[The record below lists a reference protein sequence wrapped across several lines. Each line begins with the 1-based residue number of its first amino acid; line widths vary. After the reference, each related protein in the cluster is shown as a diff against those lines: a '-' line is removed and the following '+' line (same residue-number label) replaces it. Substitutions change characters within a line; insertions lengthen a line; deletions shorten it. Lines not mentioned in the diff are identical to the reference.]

1 MSEQQPPDVEQ
12 LCNQLSDKWRTPIL
26 LFSDYLRFERQYS
39 PHTISQYTSQLNF
52 AALYFSKLCN
62 DWSSVQGEH
71 IRRYSMQL
79 RSKQL
84 SGRTISLKLS
94 CIRSLYKF
102 LKTKNV
108 SQQGHYHNPAEAIKG
123 PKFAKPL
130 PKNLDVD
137 QMARL
142 LDIHDD
148 DPLAVRD
155 QAMME
160 LMYSSGLRISELV
173 GANLQDINRSS
184 AEILVRGK
192 GNKERLLPVGG
203 KALESLN
210 KWLKLRPQFAHPEE
224 IAVFVSSKKCRISA
238 RHVRLR
244 MQEWGIKQGISSQVH
259 PHKLRHS
266 FASHILESSG
276 DLRAVQELLGHSSLS
291 ATQVYTHLD
300 FQHLAKVYDNTH
312 PRAKKRSNPD

>member
-1 MSEQQPPDVEQ
+1 MSDNTPNISD
-12 LCNQLSDKWRTPIL
+12 LSDSWRTPIT
-26 LFSDYLRFERQYS
+26 LFSDYLKFERQYS
-39 PHTISQYTSQLNF
+39 AHTVNQYVSQLGF
-52 AALYFSKLCN
+52 AALYFNKLCDN
-62 DWSSVQGEH
+62 WFAVQSEH
-71 IRRYSMQL
+71 IRRYSMEL
-79 RSKQL
+79 RAKQL

-102 LKTKNV
+102 LKAKNITE
-108 SQQGHYHNPAEAIKG
+108 QPHYHNPAQGIKG

-142 LDIHDD
+142 LEIPDD
-148 DPLAVRD
+148 DPLAIRD
-155 QAMME
+155 KAMME

-173 GANLQDINRSS
+173 GANMQDINARNG
-184 AEILVRGK
+184 EILVRGK
-192 GNKERLLPVGG
+192 GAKERLIPVGS
-203 KALESLN
+203 KALEALK
-210 KWLKLRPQFAHPEE
+210 KWLAVRPLFMGADEH
-224 IAVFVSSKKCRISA
+224 AVFLSSKKNRISV
-238 RHVRLR
+238 RQVRLR

-312 PRAKKRSNPD
+312 PRAKKRTD

>member
-1 MSEQQPPDVEQ
+1 MSDDTPNISD
-12 LCNQLSDKWRTPIL
+12 LSDSWRTPIT
-26 LFSDYLRFERQYS
+26 LFSDYLKFERQYS
-39 PHTISQYTSQLNF
+39 AHTVNQYVSQLGF
-52 AALYFSKLCN
+52 AALYFNKLCDN
-62 DWSSVQGEH
+62 WFAVQSEY
-71 IRRYSMQL
+71 IRRYSMAL
-79 RSKQL
+79 RAKQL

-102 LKTKNV
+102 LKAKNITE
-108 SQQGHYHNPAEAIKG
+108 QPHYHNPAQGIKG

-142 LDIHDD
+142 LEIPDD
-148 DPLAVRD
+148 DPLAIRD
-155 QAMME
+155 KAMME

-173 GANLQDINRSS
+173 GANMQDINARNG
-184 AEILVRGK
+184 EILVRGK
-192 GNKERLLPVGG
+192 GAKERLIPVGS
-203 KALESLN
+203 KALEALK
-210 KWLKLRPQFAHPEE
+210 KWLAVRPLFMGANEH
-224 IAVFVSSKKCRISA
+224 AVFLSSKKNRISV
-238 RHVRLR
+238 RQVRLR

-312 PRAKKRSNPD
+312 PRAKKRTD

>member
-1 MSEQQPPDVEQ
+1 MSDNAPNISD
-12 LCNQLSDKWRTPIL
+12 LSDSWRTPIT
-26 LFSDYLRFERQYS
+26 LFSDYLKFERQYS
-39 PHTISQYTSQLNF
+39 AHTVNQYVSQLGF
-52 AALYFSKLCN
+52 AALYFNKLCDN
-62 DWSSVQGEH
+62 WFAVQSEH
-71 IRRYSMQL
+71 IRRYSMAL
-79 RSKQL
+79 RAKQL

-102 LKTKNV
+102 LKAKNITE
-108 SQQGHYHNPAEAIKG
+108 QAHYHNPAQGIKG
-123 PKFAKPL
+123 PKFARPL

-137 QMARL
+137 QVARL
-142 LDIHDD
+142 LEIPDD
-148 DPLAVRD
+148 DPLAIRD
-155 QAMME
+155 KAMME

-173 GANLQDINRSS
+173 GTNMQDINTRSG
-184 AEILVRGK
+184 EILVRGK
-192 GNKERLLPVGG
+192 GAKERLIPVGS
-203 KALESLN
+203 KALEALK
-210 KWLKLRPQFAHPEE
+210 KWLAVRPLFMGSDEH
-224 IAVFVSSKKCRISA
+224 AVFLSSKKNRISV
-238 RHVRLR
+238 RQVRLR

-312 PRAKKRSNPD
+312 PRAKKRTD

>member
-1 MSEQQPPDVEQ
+1 MSDDTPNISD
-12 LCNQLSDKWRTPIL
+12 LSDSWRTPIT
-26 LFSDYLRFERQYS
+26 LFSDYLKFERQYS
-39 PHTISQYTSQLNF
+39 AHTVNQYVSQLGF
-52 AALYFSKLCN
+52 AALYFNKLCDN
-62 DWSSVQGEH
+62 WFAVQSEH
-71 IRRYSMQL
+71 IRRYSMAL
-79 RSKQL
+79 RAKQL

-102 LKTKNV
+102 LKAKNITE
-108 SQQGHYHNPAEAIKG
+108 QPHYHNPAQGIKG

-142 LDIHDD
+142 LEIPDD
-148 DPLAVRD
+148 DPLAIRD
-155 QAMME
+155 KAMME

-173 GANLQDINRSS
+173 GANMQDINARNG
-184 AEILVRGK
+184 EILVRGK
-192 GNKERLLPVGG
+192 GAKERLIPVGS
-203 KALESLN
+203 KALDALK
-210 KWLKLRPQFAHPEE
+210 KWLAVRPLFMGADEH
-224 IAVFVSSKKCRISA
+224 AVFLSSKKNRISV
-238 RHVRLR
+238 RQVRLR

-312 PRAKKRSNPD
+312 PRAKKRTD

>member
-1 MSEQQPPDVEQ
+1 MSDDAPNTTE
-12 LCNQLSDKWRTPIL
+12 LSDNWRTPIT
-26 LFSDYLRFERQYS
+26 LFSDYLKFEKQYS
-39 PHTISQYTSQLNF
+39 AHTVNQYVSQLGF
-52 AALYFSKLCN
+52 AALYFSKLCD
-62 DWSSVQGEH
+62 DWFAVQGEH
-71 IRRYSMQL
+71 IRRYSMAL

-102 LKTKNV
+102 LKAKNIAEQ
-108 SQQGHYHNPAEAIKG
+108 SHYHNPAIGIKG

-142 LDIHDD
+142 LEIPDD
-148 DPLAVRD
+148 EPLAIRD
-155 QAMME
+155 KAMME

-173 GANLQDINRSS
+173 GANMQDIS
-184 AEILVRGK
+184 AANGEILVRGK
-192 GNKERLLPVGG
+192 GNKERLIPVGK
-203 KALESLN
+203 KALDALK
-210 KWLKLRPQFAHPEE
+210 KWLTIRPQFAKPDE
-224 IAVFVSSKKCRISA
+224 IAVFLSSQKNRISI
-238 RHVRLR
+238 RQVRLR

-312 PRAKKRSNPD
+312 PRAKKRTD

>member
-1 MSEQQPPDVEQ
+1 MSDNAPNISD
-12 LCNQLSDKWRTPIL
+12 LSDSWRTPIT
-26 LFSDYLRFERQYS
+26 LFSDYLKFERQYS
-39 PHTISQYTSQLNF
+39 AHTVNQYVSQLGF
-52 AALYFSKLCN
+52 AALYFNKLCDN
-62 DWSSVQGEH
+62 WFAVQSEH
-71 IRRYSMQL
+71 IRRYSMAL
-79 RSKQL
+79 RAKQL

-102 LKTKNV
+102 LKAKNITE
-108 SQQGHYHNPAEAIKG
+108 QAHYHNPAQGIKG
-123 PKFAKPL
+123 PKFARPL

-142 LDIHDD
+142 LEIPDD
-148 DPLAVRD
+148 DPLAIRD
-155 QAMME
+155 KAMME

-173 GANLQDINRSS
+173 GTNTQDINTRSG
-184 AEILVRGK
+184 EILVRGK
-192 GNKERLLPVGG
+192 GAKERLIPVGS
-203 KALESLN
+203 KALEALKN
-210 KWLKLRPQFAHPEE
+210 WLAVRPLYMGADEH
-224 IAVFVSSKKCRISA
+224 AVFLSSKKNRISV
-238 RHVRLR
+238 RQVRLR

-312 PRAKKRSNPD
+312 PRAKKRTD

>member
-1 MSEQQPPDVEQ
+1 MSDDTPNISD
-12 LCNQLSDKWRTPIL
+12 LSDSWRTPIT
-26 LFSDYLRFERQYS
+26 LFSDYLKFERQYS
-39 PHTISQYTSQLNF
+39 AHTVNQYISQLGF
-52 AALYFSKLCN
+52 AALYFNKLCDN
-62 DWSSVQGEH
+62 WFAVQSEH
-71 IRRYSMQL
+71 IRRYSMAL
-79 RSKQL
+79 RAKQL

-102 LKTKNV
+102 LKAKNITE
-108 SQQGHYHNPAEAIKG
+108 QPHYHNPAQGIKG

-142 LDIHDD
+142 LEIPDD
-148 DPLAVRD
+148 DPLAIRD
-155 QAMME
+155 KAMME

-173 GANLQDINRSS
+173 GANMQDINARNG
-184 AEILVRGK
+184 EILVRGK
-192 GNKERLLPVGG
+192 GAKERLIPVGS
-203 KALESLN
+203 KALEALK
-210 KWLKLRPQFAHPEE
+210 KWLAVRPLFMGADEH
-224 IAVFVSSKKCRISA
+224 AVFLSSKKNRISV
-238 RHVRLR
+238 RQVRLR

-312 PRAKKRSNPD
+312 PRAKKRTD

>member
-1 MSEQQPPDVEQ
+1 MSDNPAPNISD
-12 LCNQLSDKWRTPIL
+12 LSDNWRTPIT
-26 LFSDYLRFERQYS
+26 LFSDYLKFERQYS
-39 PHTISQYTSQLNF
+39 AHTVNQYVSQLGF
-52 AALYFSKLCN
+52 AALYFSKLCE
-62 DWSSVQGEH
+62 DWFSVQGEH
-71 IRRYSMQL
+71 IRRYSMAL

-102 LKTKNV
+102 LKAKNIAK
-108 SQQGHYHNPAEAIKG
+108 QAHYHNPAVGIKG

-142 LDIHDD
+142 LEIPDD
-148 DPLAVRD
+148 EPLAIRD
-155 QAMME
+155 KAMME

-173 GANLQDINRSS
+173 GANLQDIS
-184 AEILVRGK
+184 AANGEILVRGK
-192 GNKERLLPVGG
+192 GNKERLIPVGS
-203 KALESLN
+203 KALNALK
-210 KWLKLRPQFAHPEE
+210 KWLIIRPQFATPDEV
-224 IAVFVSSKKCRISA
+224 AVFLSSKKNRISV
-238 RHVRLR
+238 RQVRLR

-312 PRAKKRSNPD
+312 PRAKKRTD

>member
-1 MSEQQPPDVEQ
+1 MSDNAPNISD
-12 LCNQLSDKWRTPIL
+12 LSDSWRTPIT
-26 LFSDYLRFERQYS
+26 LFSDYLKFERQYS
-39 PHTISQYTSQLNF
+39 AHTVNQYVSQLGF
-52 AALYFSKLCN
+52 AALYFNKLCDN
-62 DWSSVQGEH
+62 WFAVQSEH
-71 IRRYSMQL
+71 IRRYSMAL
-79 RSKQL
+79 RAKQL

-102 LKTKNV
+102 LKAKNITE
-108 SQQGHYHNPAEAIKG
+108 QAHYHNPAQGIKG
-123 PKFAKPL
+123 PKFARPL

-142 LDIHDD
+142 LEIPDD
-148 DPLAVRD
+148 DPLAIRD
-155 QAMME
+155 KAMME

-173 GANLQDINRSS
+173 GTNTQDINTRSG
-184 AEILVRGK
+184 EILVRGK
-192 GNKERLLPVGG
+192 GAKERLIPVGS
-203 KALESLN
+203 KALEALK
-210 KWLKLRPQFAHPEE
+210 KWLAVRPLFMGSDEHA
-224 IAVFVSSKKCRISA
+224 IFLSSKKSRISV
-238 RHVRLR
+238 RQVRLR

-312 PRAKKRSNPD
+312 PRAKKRTD

>member
-1 MSEQQPPDVEQ
+1 MSDNAPNISD
-12 LCNQLSDKWRTPIL
+12 LSDSWRTPIT
-26 LFSDYLRFERQYS
+26 LFSDYLKFERQYS
-39 PHTISQYTSQLNF
+39 AHTVNQYVSQLGF
-52 AALYFSKLCN
+52 AALYFNKLCDN
-62 DWSSVQGEH
+62 WFAVQSEH
-71 IRRYSMQL
+71 IRRYSMAL
-79 RSKQL
+79 RAKQL

-102 LKTKNV
+102 LKAKNITE
-108 SQQGHYHNPAEAIKG
+108 QPHYHNPAQGIKG

-142 LDIHDD
+142 LEIPDD
-148 DPLAVRD
+148 DPLAIRD
-155 QAMME
+155 KAMME

-173 GANLQDINRSS
+173 GANMQDINARNG
-184 AEILVRGK
+184 EILVRGK
-192 GNKERLLPVGG
+192 GAKERLIPVGS
-203 KALESLN
+203 KALEALK
-210 KWLKLRPQFAHPEE
+210 KWLAVRPLFMGADEH
-224 IAVFVSSKKCRISA
+224 AVFLSSKKNRISV
-238 RHVRLR
+238 RQVRLR

-312 PRAKKRSNPD
+312 PRAKKRTD

>member
-1 MSEQQPPDVEQ
+1 MSDDTPNISD
-12 LCNQLSDKWRTPIL
+12 LSDNWRTPIT
-26 LFSDYLRFERQYS
+26 LFSDYLKFERQYS
-39 PHTISQYTSQLNF
+39 AHTVNQYVSQLGF
-52 AALYFSKLCN
+52 AALYFNKLCDN
-62 DWSSVQGEH
+62 WFAVQSEH
-71 IRRYSMQL
+71 IRRYSMAL
-79 RSKQL
+79 RAKQL

-102 LKTKNV
+102 LKAKNITE
-108 SQQGHYHNPAEAIKG
+108 QPHYHSPAQGIKG

-142 LDIHDD
+142 LEIPDD
-148 DPLAVRD
+148 DPLAIRD
-155 QAMME
+155 KAMME

-173 GANLQDINRSS
+173 GANMQDINARNG
-184 AEILVRGK
+184 EILVRGK
-192 GNKERLLPVGG
+192 GAKERLIPVGS
-203 KALESLN
+203 KALEALK
-210 KWLKLRPQFAHPEE
+210 KWLAVRPLFMGADEH
-224 IAVFVSSKKCRISA
+224 AVFLSSKKNRISV
-238 RHVRLR
+238 RQVRLR

-312 PRAKKRSNPD
+312 PRAKKRTD

>member
-1 MSEQQPPDVEQ
+1 MSDNTPNISD
-12 LCNQLSDKWRTPIL
+12 LSDSWRTPIT
-26 LFSDYLRFERQYS
+26 LFSDYLKFERQYS
-39 PHTISQYTSQLNF
+39 AHTVNQYVSQLGF
-52 AALYFSKLCN
+52 AALYFNKLCDN
-62 DWSSVQGEH
+62 WFAVQSEH
-71 IRRYSMQL
+71 IRRYSMAL
-79 RSKQL
+79 RAKQL

-102 LKTKNV
+102 LKAKNITE
-108 SQQGHYHNPAEAIKG
+108 QPHYHNPAQGIKG

-142 LDIHDD
+142 LEIPDD
-148 DPLAVRD
+148 DPLAIRD
-155 QAMME
+155 KAMME

-173 GANLQDINRSS
+173 GANMQDINARNG
-184 AEILVRGK
+184 EILVRGK
-192 GNKERLLPVGG
+192 GAKERLIPVGS
-203 KALESLN
+203 KALEALK
-210 KWLKLRPQFAHPEE
+210 KWLAVRPLFMGADEH
-224 IAVFVSSKKCRISA
+224 AVFLSSKKNRISV
-238 RHVRLR
+238 RQVRLR

-312 PRAKKRSNPD
+312 PRAKKRTD

>member
-1 MSEQQPPDVEQ
+1 MSDNAPNISD
-12 LCNQLSDKWRTPIL
+12 LSDSWRTPIT
-26 LFSDYLRFERQYS
+26 LFSDYLKFERQYS
-39 PHTISQYTSQLNF
+39 AHTVNQYVSQLGF
-52 AALYFSKLCN
+52 AALYFNKLCDN
-62 DWSSVQGEH
+62 WFAVQSEH
-71 IRRYSMQL
+71 IRRYSMAL
-79 RSKQL
+79 RAKQL

-102 LKTKNV
+102 LKAKNITE
-108 SQQGHYHNPAEAIKG
+108 QAHYHNPAQGIKG
-123 PKFAKPL
+123 PKFARPL

-142 LDIHDD
+142 LEIPDD
-148 DPLAVRD
+148 DPLAIRD
-155 QAMME
+155 KAMME

-173 GANLQDINRSS
+173 GANMQDINTRSG
-184 AEILVRGK
+184 EILVRGK
-192 GNKERLLPVGG
+192 GAKERLIPVGS
-203 KALESLN
+203 KALEALK
-210 KWLKLRPQFAHPEE
+210 KWLAVRPLFMGSDEH
-224 IAVFVSSKKCRISA
+224 AVFLSSKKNRISV
-238 RHVRLR
+238 RQVRLR

-312 PRAKKRSNPD
+312 PRAKKRTD

>member
-1 MSEQQPPDVEQ
+1 MSDDTPNISD
-12 LCNQLSDKWRTPIL
+12 LSDSWRTPIT
-26 LFSDYLRFERQYS
+26 LFSDYLKFERQYS
-39 PHTISQYTSQLNF
+39 AHTVNQYVSQLGF
-52 AALYFSKLCN
+52 AALYFNKLCDN
-62 DWSSVQGEH
+62 WFAVQSEH
-71 IRRYSMQL
+71 IRRYSMVL
-79 RSKQL
+79 RAKQL

-102 LKTKNV
+102 LKAKNITE
-108 SQQGHYHNPAEAIKG
+108 QPHYHNPAQGIKG

-142 LDIHDD
+142 LEIPDD
-148 DPLAVRD
+148 DPLAIRD
-155 QAMME
+155 KAMME

-173 GANLQDINRSS
+173 GANMQDINARNG
-184 AEILVRGK
+184 EILVRGK
-192 GNKERLLPVGG
+192 GAKERLIPVGS
-203 KALESLN
+203 KALEALK
-210 KWLKLRPQFAHPEE
+210 KWLAVRPLFMGADEH
-224 IAVFVSSKKCRISA
+224 AVFLSSKKNRISV
-238 RHVRLR
+238 RQVRLR

-312 PRAKKRSNPD
+312 PRAKKRTD

>member
-1 MSEQQPPDVEQ
+1 MSDNPAPNISD
-12 LCNQLSDKWRTPIL
+12 LSDNWRTPIT
-26 LFSDYLRFERQYS
+26 LFSDYLKFERQYS
-39 PHTISQYTSQLNF
+39 AHTVNQYVSQLGF
-52 AALYFSKLCN
+52 AALYFSKLCD
-62 DWSSVQGEH
+62 DWFSVQGEH
-71 IRRYSMQL
+71 IRRYSMAL

-102 LKTKNV
+102 LKAKNIAK
-108 SQQGHYHNPAEAIKG
+108 QAHYHNPAVGIKG

-142 LDIHDD
+142 LEIPDD
-148 DPLAVRD
+148 EPLAIRD
-155 QAMME
+155 KAMME
-160 LMYSSGLRISELV
+160 LMYSPGLRISESV
-173 GANLQDINRSS
+173 GANLQDIS
-184 AEILVRGK
+184 AANGEILVRGK
-192 GNKERLLPVGG
+192 GNKERLIPVGS
-203 KALESLN
+203 KALNALK
-210 KWLKLRPQFAHPEE
+210 KWLIIRPQFATPDEV
-224 IAVFVSSKKCRISA
+224 AVFLSSKKNRISV
-238 RHVRLR
+238 RQVRLR

-312 PRAKKRSNPD
+312 PRAKKRTD

>member
-1 MSEQQPPDVEQ
+1 MSDNAPNISD
-12 LCNQLSDKWRTPIL
+12 LSDSWRTPIT
-26 LFSDYLRFERQYS
+26 LFSDYLKFERQYS
-39 PHTISQYTSQLNF
+39 AHTVNQYVSQLGF
-52 AALYFSKLCN
+52 AALYFNKLCDN
-62 DWSSVQGEH
+62 WFTVQSEH
-71 IRRYSMQL
+71 IRRYSMAL
-79 RSKQL
+79 RAKQL

-102 LKTKNV
+102 LKAKNITE
-108 SQQGHYHNPAEAIKG
+108 QAHYHNPAQGIKG
-123 PKFAKPL
+123 PKFARPL

-137 QMARL
+137 QVARL
-142 LDIHDD
+142 LEIPDD
-148 DPLAVRD
+148 DPLAMRD
-155 QAMME
+155 KAMME

-173 GANLQDINRSS
+173 GTNMQDINTRSG
-184 AEILVRGK
+184 EILVRGK
-192 GNKERLLPVGG
+192 GAKERLIPVGS
-203 KALESLN
+203 KALEALK
-210 KWLKLRPQFAHPEE
+210 KWLAVRPLFMGSDEH
-224 IAVFVSSKKCRISA
+224 AVFLSSKKNRISV
-238 RHVRLR
+238 RQVRLR

-312 PRAKKRSNPD
+312 PRAKKRTD

>member
-1 MSEQQPPDVEQ
+1 MSDNPAPNISD
-12 LCNQLSDKWRTPIL
+12 LSDNWRTPIT
-26 LFSDYLRFERQYS
+26 LFSDYLKFERQYS
-39 PHTISQYTSQLNF
+39 AHTVNQYVSQLGF
-52 AALYFSKLCN
+52 AALYFSKLCD
-62 DWSSVQGEH
+62 DWFSVQGEH
-71 IRRYSMQL
+71 IRRYSMAL

-102 LKTKNV
+102 LKAKNIAK
-108 SQQGHYHNPAEAIKG
+108 QAHYHNPAVGIKG

-142 LDIHDD
+142 LEIPDD
-148 DPLAVRD
+148 EPLAIRD
-155 QAMME
+155 KAMME

-173 GANLQDINRSS
+173 GANLQDISTANG
-184 AEILVRGK
+184 EILVRGK
-192 GNKERLLPVGG
+192 GNKERLIPVGS
-203 KALESLN
+203 KALNALK
-210 KWLKLRPQFAHPEE
+210 KWLIIRPQFATPDEV
-224 IAVFVSSKKCRISA
+224 AVFLSSKKNRISV
-238 RHVRLR
+238 RQVRLR

-312 PRAKKRSNPD
+312 PRAKKRTD

>member
-1 MSEQQPPDVEQ
+1 MSD
-12 LCNQLSDKWRTPIL
+12 NAANISDLSDNWRTPII
-26 LFSDYLRFERQYS
+26 LFSDYLKFEKQYS
-39 PHTISQYTSQLNF
+39 AHTVNQYVSQLGF
-52 AALYFSKLCN
+52 AALYFSKLCD
-62 DWSSVQGEH
+62 DWFGVQSEH
-71 IRRYSMQL
+71 IRRYGMAL

-94 CIRSLYKF
+94 CIRSLYTF
-102 LKTKNV
+102 LKAKNIAKKP
-108 SQQGHYHNPAEAIKG
+108 HYHNPAVGIKG

-142 LDIHDD
+142 LEIPDD
-148 DPLAVRD
+148 DPLAIRD
-155 QAMME
+155 KAMME

-173 GANLQDINRSS
+173 GANMQDISAASS
-184 AEILVRGK
+184 EILIRGK
-192 GNKERLLPVGG
+192 GNKERLIPVGK
-203 KALESLN
+203 KALDAFK
-210 KWLKLRPQFAHPEE
+210 KWLKIRPQFTTPDE
-224 IAVFVSSKKCRISA
+224 IAVFLSSKKNRISV
-238 RHVRLR
+238 RQVRLR

-312 PRAKKRSNPD
+312 PRAKKRTD

>member
-1 MSEQQPPDVEQ
+1 MSDDAP
-12 LCNQLSDKWRTPIL
+12 NITALSDHWRTPIT
-26 LFSDYLRFERQYS
+26 LFSDYLKFEKQYS
-39 PHTISQYTSQLNF
+39 AHTVNQYVSQLGF
-52 AALYFSKLCN
+52 AALYFSKLCD
-62 DWSSVQGEH
+62 DWFGVQGEH
-71 IRRYSMQL
+71 IRRYSMAL

-102 LKTKNV
+102 LKAKNIAEQ
-108 SQQGHYHNPAEAIKG
+108 SHYHNPAIGIKG

-142 LDIHDD
+142 LEIPDD
-148 DPLAVRD
+148 EPLAIRD
-155 QAMME
+155 KAMME

-173 GANLQDINRSS
+173 GANLQDIS
-184 AEILVRGK
+184 AANGEILVRGK
-192 GNKERLLPVGG
+192 GNKERLIPVGS
-203 KALESLN
+203 KALNALK
-210 KWLKLRPQFAHPEE
+210 KWLIIRPQFATPDEV
-224 IAVFVSSKKCRISA
+224 AVFLSSKKNRISV
-238 RHVRLR
+238 RQVRLR

-312 PRAKKRSNPD
+312 PRAKKRTD

>member
-1 MSEQQPPDVEQ
+1 MSDNPAPNISD
-12 LCNQLSDKWRTPIL
+12 LSDNWRTPIT
-26 LFSDYLRFERQYS
+26 LFSDYLKFERQYS
-39 PHTISQYTSQLNF
+39 AHTVNQYVSQLGF
-52 AALYFSKLCN
+52 AALYFSKLCD
-62 DWSSVQGEH
+62 DWFSVQGEH
-71 IRRYSMQL
+71 IRRYSMAL

-102 LKTKNV
+102 LKAKNIAK
-108 SQQGHYHNPAEAIKG
+108 QAHYHNPAVGIKG

-142 LDIHDD
+142 LEIPDD
-148 DPLAVRD
+148 EPLAIRD
-155 QAMME
+155 KAMME

-173 GANLQDINRSS
+173 SANLQDIS
-184 AEILVRGK
+184 AANGEILVRGK
-192 GNKERLLPVGG
+192 GNKERLIPVGS
-203 KALESLN
+203 KALNALK
-210 KWLKLRPQFAHPEE
+210 KWLIIRPQFATPDEV
-224 IAVFVSSKKCRISA
+224 AVFLSSKKNRISV
-238 RHVRLR
+238 RQVRLR

-312 PRAKKRSNPD
+312 PRAKKRTD

>member
-1 MSEQQPPDVEQ
+1 MNEQQAEPNIDE
-12 LCNQLSDKWRTPIL
+12 LSDDWRTPIE
-26 LFSDYLRFERQYS
+26 LFSDYLKFEKQYS
-39 PHTISQYTSQLNF
+39 VHTVNQYNQQLNF
-52 AALYFSKLCN
+52 AALYFSKLADN
-62 DWSSVQGEH
+62 WFAVQGEH
-71 IRRYSMQL
+71 IRRYSMAL

-102 LKTKNV
+102 LKAKNI
-108 SQQGHYHNPAEAIKG
+108 SQQRHYHNPAEAIKG
-123 PKFAKPL
+123 PKFSKPL

-137 QMARL
+137 QMAKL
-142 LDIHDD
+142 LEIADD
-148 DPLAVRD
+148 EPLALRD
-155 QAMME
+155 KAMME

-173 GANLQDINRSS
+173 GANIPDINLTEG
-184 AEILVRGK
+184 EILVRGK
-192 GNKERLLPVGG
+192 GNKERLLPVGS
-203 KALESLN
+203 KALNALQA
-210 KWLKLRPQFAHPEE
+210 WLKVRKHYAHPDET
-224 IAVFVSSKKCRISA
+224 AVFLSSQKKRISV
-238 RHVRLR
+238 RQVRLR
-244 MQEWGIKQGISSQVH
+244 MQQWGVKQGISSQVH

-312 PRAKKRSNPD
+312 PRAKKRPTSE

>member
-1 MSEQQPPDVEQ
+1 MSDNPAPNISD
-12 LCNQLSDKWRTPIL
+12 LSDNWRTPIT
-26 LFSDYLRFERQYS
+26 LFSDYLKFERQYS
-39 PHTISQYTSQLNF
+39 AHTVNQYVSQLGF
-52 AALYFSKLCN
+52 AALYFSKLCD
-62 DWSSVQGEH
+62 DWFSVQGEH
-71 IRRYSMQL
+71 IRRYSMTL

-102 LKTKNV
+102 LKAKNIAK
-108 SQQGHYHNPAEAIKG
+108 QAHYHNPAVGIKG
-123 PKFAKPL
+123 PMFAKPL

-142 LDIHDD
+142 LEIPDD
-148 DPLAVRD
+148 EPLAIRD
-155 QAMME
+155 KAMME

-173 GANLQDINRSS
+173 GANLQDIS
-184 AEILVRGK
+184 AANGEILVRGK
-192 GNKERLLPVGG
+192 GNKERLIPVGS
-203 KALESLN
+203 KALNALK
-210 KWLKLRPQFAHPEE
+210 KWLIIRPQFATPDEV
-224 IAVFVSSKKCRISA
+224 AVFLSSKKNRISV
-238 RHVRLR
+238 RQVRLR

-312 PRAKKRSNPD
+312 PRAKKRTD

>member
-1 MSEQQPPDVEQ
+1 MSDNAPNISD
-12 LCNQLSDKWRTPIL
+12 LSDSWRTPIT
-26 LFSDYLRFERQYS
+26 LFSDYLKFERQYS
-39 PHTISQYTSQLNF
+39 AHTVNQYVSQLGF
-52 AALYFSKLCN
+52 AALYFNKLCDN
-62 DWSSVQGEH
+62 WFAVQSEH
-71 IRRYSMQL
+71 IRRYSMAL
-79 RSKQL
+79 RAKQL

-102 LKTKNV
+102 LKAKNITE
-108 SQQGHYHNPAEAIKG
+108 QAHYHNPAQGIKG
-123 PKFAKPL
+123 PKFARPL

-142 LDIHDD
+142 LEIPDD
-148 DPLAVRD
+148 DPLAIRD
-155 QAMME
+155 KAMME

-173 GANLQDINRSS
+173 GANMQDINTRSG
-184 AEILVRGK
+184 EILVRGK
-192 GNKERLLPVGG
+192 GAKERLIPVGS
-203 KALESLN
+203 KALEALN
-210 KWLKLRPQFAHPEE
+210 NWLAVRPLFMVSDEH
-224 IAVFVSSKKCRISA
+224 AVFLSSKKSRISV
-238 RHVRLR
+238 RQVRLR

-312 PRAKKRSNPD
+312 PRAKKRTD

>member
-1 MSEQQPPDVEQ
+1 MSDDTPNISD
-12 LCNQLSDKWRTPIL
+12 LSDNWRTPIT
-26 LFSDYLRFERQYS
+26 LFSDYLKFERQYS
-39 PHTISQYTSQLNF
+39 AHTVNQYVSQLGF
-52 AALYFSKLCN
+52 AALYFNKLCDN
-62 DWSSVQGEH
+62 WFAVQSEH
-71 IRRYSMQL
+71 IRRYSMAL
-79 RSKQL
+79 RAKQL
-84 SGRTISLKLS
+84 SGRTISLMLS

-102 LKTKNV
+102 LKAKNITE
-108 SQQGHYHNPAEAIKG
+108 QPHYHNPAQGIKG

-142 LDIHDD
+142 LEIPDD
-148 DPLAVRD
+148 DPLAIRD
-155 QAMME
+155 KAMME

-173 GANLQDINRSS
+173 GANMQDINARNG
-184 AEILVRGK
+184 EILVRGK
-192 GNKERLLPVGG
+192 GAKERLIPVGS
-203 KALESLN
+203 KALEALK
-210 KWLKLRPQFAHPEE
+210 KWLAVRPLFMGADEH
-224 IAVFVSSKKCRISA
+224 AVFLSSKKNRISV
-238 RHVRLR
+238 RQVRLR

-312 PRAKKRSNPD
+312 PRAKKRTD

>member
-1 MSEQQPPDVEQ
+1 MSDDTPNISD
-12 LCNQLSDKWRTPIL
+12 LSDNWRTPIT
-26 LFSDYLRFERQYS
+26 LFSDYLKFERQYS
-39 PHTISQYTSQLNF
+39 AHTVNQYVSQLGF
-52 AALYFSKLCN
+52 AALYFNKLCDN
-62 DWSSVQGEH
+62 WFAVQSEH
-71 IRRYSMQL
+71 IRRYSMAL
-79 RSKQL
+79 RAKQL

-102 LKTKNV
+102 LKAKNITE
-108 SQQGHYHNPAEAIKG
+108 QLHYHNPAQGIKG

-142 LDIHDD
+142 LEIPDD
-148 DPLAVRD
+148 DPLAIRD
-155 QAMME
+155 KAMME

-173 GANLQDINRSS
+173 GANMQDIN
-184 AEILVRGK
+184 ATNGEILVRGK
-192 GNKERLLPVGG
+192 GAKERLIPVGS
-203 KALESLN
+203 KALEALK
-210 KWLKLRPQFAHPEE
+210 KWLVVRPLFIGSDEH
-224 IAVFVSSKKCRISA
+224 AVFLSSKKKRISV
-238 RHVRLR
+238 RQVRLR
-244 MQEWGIKQGISSQVH
+244 MQQWGIKQGISSQVH

-312 PRAKKRSNPD
+312 PRAKKRTD